1 MRELHVSIK
10 CLLLV
15 SALVL
20 GILLQ
25 GCNASTPTP
34 TPTPLFLTIV
44 APANETIVDV
54 NTVAIQGQTLAG
66 AMVSI
71 NGESADVD
79 SSGNFSLPVTLDE
92 GPNVFDIIA
101 SDQAGDQATAQLIVY
116 YAP

>member
-1 MRELHVSIK
+1 MREFHISIK
-10 CLLLV
+10 
-15 SALVL
+15 SMALVL
-20 GILLQ
+20 ALVLAVPLS

-34 TPTPLFLTIV
+34 TPTSLFLTIV

-54 NTVAIQGQTLAG
+54 NTVTIQGQTLAD

-71 NGESADVD
+71 NGESVAVD
-79 SSGNFSLPVTLDE
+79 SSGNFSLPVTLEE